1 LYPELVSKATSFGL
15 AGVVVVGVG
24 RLAATGRLPRNLVA
38 GIRIPSTLRSDE
50 AWRAGHRSAATA
62 LTTSGLGP
70 VVVALVLAVR
80 TPRRDGQEL
89 LLRLGVGWLL
99 AWIAVATFQARRA
112 ARATTSEPGALAPG

>member
-1 LYPELVSKATSFGL
+1 M
-15 AGVVVVGVG
+15 VVVGVG

-50 AWRAGHRSAATA
+50 AWRAGHRRAAAA

-70 VVVALVLAVR
+70 VVVALIVTVSK
-80 TPRRDGQEL
+80 PQHDGQEL

-99 AWIAVATFQARRA
+99 AWIGVATFQARRA
-112 ARATTSEPGALAPG
+112 ARATTSVPGTLAPG